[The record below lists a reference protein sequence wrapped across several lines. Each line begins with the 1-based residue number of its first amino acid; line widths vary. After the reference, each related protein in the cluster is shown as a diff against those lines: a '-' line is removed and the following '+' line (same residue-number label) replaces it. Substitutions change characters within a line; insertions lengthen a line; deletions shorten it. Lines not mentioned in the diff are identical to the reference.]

1 MDLLKQYGVAK
12 ENDQELKLTESKP
25 YGILKV
31 DGDNVEVLNDNGEK
45 INCSKDKF
53 YVHDINTGINNK

>member
-25 YGILKV
+25 YGILSV

-45 INCSKDKF
+45 ISCSKDKF
-53 YVHDINTGINNK
+53 YVYDINNNKGE